1 MNLLLF
7 CPVFLRLSIKLI
19 FLSSICLD
27 ITKKAL
33 AEITG
38 ATGWHIDERQE
49 KIITDILDKRGIA
62 HTSNNIGQALVPDN
76 CKVILNKCGMAPITV
91 YRPGG
96 DRFPNHP
103 VLYSLPGVPYEATG
117 ALPDIMQDIRNH
129 FSLSDIYHKTLVTF
143 GIPESIMSDMISDWE
158 AALPEDMKLAYLQC
172 RSFPELLSELRQALE
187 IMEPEYLSPGLKV
200 VRRNLLTEL

>member
-1 MNLLLF
+1 MLKAAICTIGDEILIGQVLDTNSQNISKALGDIGIKTETMLSVGDDNGKIVSGIASLLHSHDIVIITGGLG
-7 CPVFLRLSIKLI
+7 PTKD
-19 FLSSICLD
+19 D

-91 YRPGG
+91 YRPEG

-117 ALPDIMQDIRNH
+117 
-129 FSLSDIYHKTLVTF
+129 V
-143 GIPESIMSDMISDWE
+143 
-158 AALPEDMKLAYLQC
+158 
-172 RSFPELLSELRQALE
+172 
-187 IMEPEYLSPGLKV
+187 
-200 VRRNLLTEL
+200 